1 LVQKSRTNS
10 LSRRYR
16 LNNAKDYRLVFD
28 KPYKTAD
35 AAYTIL
41 ARSNQLDFPR
51 IGIIVSKKNV
61 PKAAERVRLK
71 RIARESFRINKS
83 LLGTLDIVVICK
95 RTSSY
100 KLNQQLLKS
109 LEIHW
114 QKLCANYV

>member
-1 LVQKSRTNS
+1 MVQKFRSNS

-28 KPYKTAD
+28 KPHKSAD
-35 AAYTIL
+35 ATYTIL

-61 PKAAERVRLK
+61 PKAAERTRLK

-83 LLGTLDIVVICK
+83 LLGSLDIIVICK
-95 RTSSY
+95 RSSSY
-100 KLNQQLLKS
+100 KLNQQLFKS
-109 LEIHW
+109 LDALW
-114 QKLCANYV
+114 QNLYTNHV

>member
-1 LVQKSRTNS
+1 MVQKSRLNS

-28 KPYKTAD
+28 NPYKTAD

-61 PKAAERVRLK
+61 PRAAERIRLK
-71 RIARESFRINKS
+71 RIVRESFRMNKS
-83 LLGTLDIVVICK
+83 SLGSLDIVVICK
-95 RTSSY
+95 STSAC
-100 KLNQQLLKS
+100 KLNHQLFKTLDK
-109 LEIHW
+109 HW
-114 QKLCANYV
+114 QKLHTNYV